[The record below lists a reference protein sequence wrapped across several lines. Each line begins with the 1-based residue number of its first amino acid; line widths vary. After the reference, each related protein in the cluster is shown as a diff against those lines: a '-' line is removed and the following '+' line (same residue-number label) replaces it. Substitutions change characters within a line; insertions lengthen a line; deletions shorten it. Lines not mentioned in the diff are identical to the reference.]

1 MSGIAASGVASARV
15 SRVGV
20 ALRSRRGVD
29 GCQAAS
35 HVTAA
40 RRSLASTRPSVRG
53 VVPGAASSGEVVLYS
68 FGDGDAKR
76 TETTTSV
83 AVDAE
88 ATESDGE
95 GNAGAKNKTFA
106 SYWADAMPA
115 NDALDKQIMKLFVPA
130 MLNFLIIPFVGA
142 VDVFWVGRMGSTVA
156 LAAQGAA
163 NQVFQSAFWI
173 ISFVPSII
181 APVVA
186 KAAASGDTK
195 EVQRAT
201 GEAIFV
207 ASLVGVFGMV
217 LLTVFQAASLQV
229 VGVVP
234 GSETAAAAAPYIGW
248 RALTFVPAIVST
260 VGFAAFRGT
269 LDVTTPMKITLV
281 SQMVNLLLD
290 PILIFGGGA
299 VKAMGVAGAA
309 IATSA
314 SEVTSFTLY
323 IRAMMKKG
331 IITLGSLIA
340 VPSWG
345 NIGKLMV
352 GGAAVQMRSIA
363 QNITFLA
370 VMRAILQM
378 DATRT
383 AAAAHTVSAQMFQLC
398 LIAVLALSTLASILI
413 PQKLN
418 AAKGEGG
425 QAQAKVC
432 ADRLLVWGFL
442 LGTFLACVQL
452 CLLPGLKF
460 FTPLENVQA
469 MARGPVMI
477 GAMQMPLNGLVF
489 VAEGLMQGHQA
500 FARLAGGMCVST
512 ALMLGA
518 LKVWGSTVEGV
529 WGCFFVFNIS
539 RLAFGLR
546 HHFFD
551 GPLAPSKL
559 RAAAAAAE
567 ETKKSD

>member
-20 ALRSRRGVD
+20 ALRSRRGLD

-35 HVTAA
+35 HVTA

-88 ATESDGE
+88 VTERDGE
-95 GNAGAKNKTFA
+95 GNAGAMNKTFA

-234 GSETAAAAAPYIGW
+234 GSETAAAAPYIGW

-378 DATRT
+378 DATGT

-529 WGCFFVFNIS
+529 WGCFFVFNVS

-559 RAAAAAAE
+559 RAAAAE
-567 ETKKSD
+567 EDRVKSE

>member
-1 MSGIAASGVASARV
+1 
-15 SRVGV
+15 
-20 ALRSRRGVD
+20 
-29 GCQAAS
+29 
-35 HVTAA
+35 
-40 RRSLASTRPSVRG
+40 
-53 VVPGAASSGEVVLYS
+53 
-68 FGDGDAKR
+68 
-76 TETTTSV
+76 
-83 AVDAE
+83 
-88 ATESDGE
+88 
-95 GNAGAKNKTFA
+95 
-106 SYWADAMPA
+106 MPA

-299 VKAMGVAGAA
+299 IKAMGVAGAA

-378 DATRT
+378 DATGT

-529 WGCFFVFNIS
+529 WGCFFVFNVS

-559 RAAAAAAE
+559 RAAAAE
-567 ETKKSD
+567 EDRVKSE

>member
-20 ALRSRRGVD
+20 ALRSRRGVT
-29 GCQAAS
+29 AAS
-35 HVTAA
+35 HVTA

-290 PILIFGGGA
+290 PILIFGSGA

-378 DATRT
+378 DATGT

-518 LKVWGSTVEGV
+518 ARAVRKAQISSRRSETRLLRPQRPPHTFASCPTVKQRQI
-529 WGCFFVFNIS
+529 FFLLSLNT
-539 RLAFGLR
+539 LA
-546 HHFFD
+546 
-551 GPLAPSKL
+551 AQSY
-559 RAAAAAAE
+559 
-567 ETKKSD
+567 

>member
-1 MSGIAASGVASARV
+1 
-15 SRVGV
+15 
-20 ALRSRRGVD
+20 
-29 GCQAAS
+29 
-35 HVTAA
+35 
-40 RRSLASTRPSVRG
+40 
-53 VVPGAASSGEVVLYS
+53 VVLYS

-88 ATESDGE
+88 ATERDSE
-95 GNAGAKNKTFA
+95 GNAGAMNKTFA

-378 DATRT
+378 DATGT

>member
-35 HVTAA
+35 HVTTA
-40 RRSLASTRPSVRG
+40 RRSLASTRPSVRC

-83 AVDAE
+83 AVIAE
-88 ATESDGE
+88 ATERDGE
-95 GNAGAKNKTFA
+95 GNAGAMNKTFA

-130 MLNFLIIPFVGA
+130 MLNFLIIPCVGA

-378 DATRT
+378 DATGT

-432 ADRLLVWGFL
+432 ADRLLVWGVL

-559 RAAAAAAE
+559 RAAAAE
-567 ETKKSD
+567 EEAKKSE